1 MRQDSALIT
10 ERLERDRESLLD
22 MTLNNRLLNYRTFA
36 ARGAE
41 VVGEDPQQV
50 YDTLVIQ
57 GKAMSFLPSQSSH
70 AISSD
75 ESLFDGGNAS
85 EPTPPQARSSDASD
99 LRLQTPH
106 SPAELEKRLRTT
118 YYYHR
123 NFIEEQGINTLYL
136 ALGMLTWQ
144 ESESSDRDLHAP
156 LILVP
161 VELQRSSVRESFRI
175 RYDDSDICGNE
186 SLRVKL
192 LDSFGIKLPEWSDE
206 SNGSDN
212 GSDEPSQLV
221 YDYFRD
227 VSDSVAGKPRF
238 SVDSNRIAL
247 GFFSFAKY
255 LMYVDLDDFRRDDG
269 DKLCEHEVL
278 CALLTDGFQ
287 EQGPFPWENG
297 RLDEHADP
305 RTAFHVLDADS
316 SQAIAI
322 LDSTAYPAMVIQ
334 GPPGTGKSQTITNII
349 AHAVANSQTVLFVSE
364 KLAALEVVKRRMDEC
379 GLGQLCLELHSNK
392 ANKREMLAELD
403 RTLNADCP
411 SGSFDERD
419 VDKLNQLRD
428 SLDEYC
434 DAVNSPVGDSEI
446 TPFMAYGIIE
456 SSQPDEVSHAPPLLV
471 PEQSADW
478 SLDDILSRRN
488 IVARLVDA
496 LSETGVPAEHPFYGS
511 GLTTVTLAQ
520 KHEISGTIDRAIT
533 ANDQARAAVNMCAS
547 HMGLLPADTKG
558 EVEEI
563 ICSVK
568 RCIDFPESNSLCLS
582 SPDWTTKQDAVLQ
595 FLEMAER
602 ISSNVTVLHS
612 LPADAWDQDISDLHE
627 TMLDFSDKWYG
638 FLSFKYHRASRTY
651 TTLVGGPYSRLAR
664 ISPQDKVKVLE
675 TIIEAQNDANG
686 IAQLVDGIEWTIG
699 VELPE
704 RIEDWPQ
711 ITEAFLSAFN
721 LHKDVAAGKAPK
733 ALIEFLDKRPDM
745 RILEELEHSCASALK
760 ARADSF
766 SALRGTLQLDSE
778 AKANIDEAMSFT
790 VLAQRLETWKAQQ
803 ERLRD
808 IANLNAN
815 AEEARNAGLHELA
828 HEALSWTDAP
838 DQLHGIFEYGLSTR
852 ILDRAFSE
860 RPILAKFSRTTQER
874 TVVDFAELDRGLIK
888 ANRQRVAL
896 EHWRRLPHQGNAG
909 AIGDLRHEMRK
920 KRRHLPIRKLMT
932 KCGPAIQKIKPIFMM
947 SPLSVATFLD
957 PSAPVHFDLVV
968 FDEASQVKP
977 VEAFGAISRAKRAIV
992 VGDSK
997 QLPPTAFFDTVMSRD
1012 EIDEEIESS
1021 SDIESILGLF
1031 ESKGAHSSM
1040 LSWHYRSR
1048 HESLIAVSN
1057 YEFYDDKLVVFPSPD
1072 RSREKYG
1079 LVYHYVDGTYDR
1091 GGRRVNEK
1099 EAKTVARAVMEHAAT
1114 NPELTLGVATFSMSQ
1129 MEAIRDEVERLRRD
1143 DPSSDAFFH
1152 AHAHEPF
1159 FVKNI
1164 ENVQGDERDVIFI
1177 SVGYG
1182 RDSHGGVAMNFGP
1195 LNNEG
1200 GERRLNVLIT
1210 RARSRCVVFTNLHA
1224 GDIDL
1229 RRTDSRGVAVLKSFL
1244 DYAEN
1249 GGEIRRYGN
1258 YGEPES
1264 PFEDEVARQLAA
1276 RSYEVMHQVGC
1287 AGFRIDMGVVDPD
1300 APGQFLLGIECDGAS
1315 YHSSLWARDRDRL
1328 RQQVLEDK
1336 GWIIHRIWS
1345 TDWFYN
1351 REQALNRLI
1360 ERIEDARKV
1369 RPIEMTT
1376 PKAAQPAHADGLH
1389 DQKPCE
1395 TGEILESAEGSKPA
1409 DGTSQTLSDVHD
1421 ECVQPYVLARFEID
1435 TQGMEL
1441 HEVPKI
1447 SMAKWVARVVE
1458 VEGPVHI
1465 EEVCRRITENAG
1477 LSRVGR
1483 RINQRVHSGARVSR
1497 KNGDITIKGDFLRM
1511 PADSE
1516 GEATD
1521 VIRDR
1526 SSLPNASRKME
1537 YIAPE
1542 EIRLAVITAVDSAC
1556 GIDVGGAITQTC
1568 RLFGFAR
1575 TTEAMRAHV
1584 EPLVRRMIDDG
1595 VIEERNGML
1604 LVGQHSQLE

>member
-1 MRQDSALIT
+1 L
-10 ERLERDRESLLD
+10 
-22 MTLNNRLLNYRTFA
+22 
-36 ARGAE
+36 
-41 VVGEDPQQV
+41 
-50 YDTLVIQ
+50 
-57 GKAMSFLPSQSSH
+57 
-70 AISSD
+70 
-75 ESLFDGGNAS
+75 
-85 EPTPPQARSSDASD
+85 
-99 LRLQTPH
+99 
-106 SPAELEKRLRTT
+106 
-118 YYYHR
+118 HR
-123 NFIEEQGINTLYL
+123 NFIEDQGINTLYL

-144 ESESSDRDLHAP
+144 ESESSDKDLHAP

-206 SNGSDN
+206 SSSTDTE
-212 GSDEPSQLV
+212 SDEPSQLV
-221 YDYFRD
+221 YDYFRA
-227 VSDSVAGKPRF
+227 VSDSVAGKPSF

-255 LMYVDLDDFRRDDG
+255 LMYVDLDDSRRADG
-269 DKLCEHEVL
+269 LKLYEHEVL

-287 EQGPFPWENG
+287 EQGPFPWENE

-305 RTAFHVLDADS
+305 RTTFHILDADS

-349 AHAVANSQTVLFVSE
+349 AHAAANSQTVLFVSE

-379 GLGQLCLELHSNK
+379 GLDQLCLELHSNK
-392 ANKREMLAELD
+392 ANKREVLSELE

-411 SGSFDERD
+411 SCSFDERSA
-419 VDKLNQLRD
+419 DKLNQLKD
-428 SLDEYC
+428 SLDDYC
-434 DAVNSPVGDSEI
+434 DAVNSPVGVSEI

-456 SSQPDEVSHAPPLLV
+456 RSQADQVSRFPRLLV
-471 PEQSADW
+471 PEQAEDW
-478 SLDDILSRRN
+478 SLDDISSRRN
-488 IVARLVDA
+488 IVEKLVDA
-496 LSETGVPAEHPFYGS
+496 LSETGTPAEHPFYGS
-511 GLTTVTLAQ
+511 GLTTVAPAK
-520 KHEISGTIDRAIT
+520 KHDISKAIDEAIA
-533 ANDQARAAVNMCAS
+533 ANKQAKAAVDMCARY
-547 HMGLLPADTKG
+547 MGLSPADTKE
-558 EVEEI
+558 EVEGI
-563 ICSVK
+563 ICSAK
-568 RCIDFPESNSLCLS
+568 RCIDFPESHSLCLS
-582 SPDWTTKQDAVLQ
+582 SPDWTAEQDALLR
-595 FLEMAER
+595 FLKTAER
-602 ISSNVTVLHS
+602 ISTNVTDLQP
-612 LPADAWDQDISDLHE
+612 LPASAWDQDISDLHE
-627 TMLDFSDKWYG
+627 TMSDFSDKWYR
-638 FLSFKYHRASRTY
+638 FLSIKYRRASRTY
-651 TTLVGGPYSRLAR
+651 TPLVGGPNSRFAR

-675 TIIEAQNDANG
+675 TIIEVQNDVNDM
-686 IAQLVDGIEWTIG
+686 AQLVEEMQWTVG

-704 RIEDWPQ
+704 RIEDWPRL
-711 ITEAFLSAFN
+711 TEVFLSAFN
-721 LHKDVAAGKAPK
+721 LHRDVAAGKAPK
-733 ALIEFLDKRPDM
+733 ALIEFLDRRPDA
-745 RILEELEHSCASALK
+745 RALKELEHSCASALK

-766 SALRGTLQLDSE
+766 SALRRILQLDSE
-778 AKANIDEAMSFT
+778 AKVNTDEAMSFT
-790 VLAQRLETWKAQQ
+790 VSAQRLGTWEAQQ
-803 ERLRD
+803 ERLRE

-838 DQLHGIFEYGLSTR
+838 DQLNDMFEYGLATR
-852 ILDRAFSE
+852 ILDRAFRE
-860 RPILAKFSRTTQER
+860 RPVLAKFNRTTQER
-874 TVVDFAELDRGLIK
+874 TVVDFAELDRALIK

-896 EHWRRLPHQGNAG
+896 EHWQRLPRQGNAG

-932 KCGPAIQKIKPIFMM
+932 KCGFAIQKIKPVFMM

-968 FDEASQVKP
+968 FDEASQLKP
-977 VEAFGAISRAKRAIV
+977 VEAFGAISRATRAIV

-997 QLPPTAFFDTVMSRD
+997 QLPPTTFFDTVMSGED
-1012 EIDEEIESS
+1012 IDEEIESS
-1021 SDIESILGLF
+1021 SDVESILGLF

-1057 YEFYDDKLVVFPSPD
+1057 YEFYDDKLVIFPSPD
-1072 RSREKYG
+1072 RSREEYG

-1091 GGRRVNEK
+1091 GGRKVNRK
-1099 EAKTVARAVMEHAAT
+1099 EAETVARAVMEHAAT
-1114 NPELTLGVATFSMSQ
+1114 NPSLTLGVAAFSISQ

-1152 AHAHEPF
+1152 THPHEPF

-1182 RDSHGGVAMNFGP
+1182 RDSRGAVAMNFGP
-1195 LNNEG
+1195 VNNEG

-1210 RARSRCVVFTNLHA
+1210 RARRRCVVFTNLHA

-1229 RRTDSRGVAVLKSFL
+1229 NRTNSRGVAVLKSFL

-1264 PFEDEVARQLAA
+1264 PFEDEVARELAA
-1276 RSYEVMHQVGC
+1276 RGYEVMHQVGC

-1315 YHSSLWARDRDRL
+1315 YHSALWARDRDRL

-1336 GWIIHRIWS
+1336 GWTIHRVWS
-1345 TDWFYN
+1345 TDWFCN
-1351 REQALNRLI
+1351 REQALGRLI
-1360 ERIEDARKV
+1360 EQIEDARKA

-1376 PKAAQPAHADGLH
+1376 PKATQSAYADGLH
-1389 DQKPCE
+1389 DQNPCD
-1395 TGEILESAEGSKPA
+1395 TGRIPESAEGSKPA
-1409 DGTSQTLSDVHD
+1409 DSTSQTLSDAHD
-1421 ECVQPYVLARFEID
+1421 EHVQPYVFARFEVN

-1447 SMAKWVARVVE
+1447 SMAKWVAKVVE
-1458 VEGPVHI
+1458 IEGPVHI

-1477 LSRVGR
+1477 LSRRGR
-1483 RINQRVHSGARVSR
+1483 RINQRVRSGARVSE
-1497 KNGDITIKGDFLRM
+1497 KNGDIIVKGDFLHM

-1526 SSLPNASRKME
+1526 SSLPDTSRKME

-1542 EIRLAVITAVDSAC
+1542 EICLAVITAVDSAC
-1556 GIDVGGAITQTC
+1556 GIDIEDAIAQTC
-1568 RLFGFAR
+1568 RLFGFSR
-1575 TTEAMRAHV
+1575 TTEGMRAYV

-1595 VIEERNGML
+1595 VIEERSGML